1 LVLDKT
7 GTLTYGQPDLTS
19 INQQSWPANGT
30 GANPGFENLAWLRL
44 AASVER
50 GSEHPLG
57 AAIVAAAQQEGLSLL
72 DPSAFRAVPG
82 QGVMAEVDHRQVLLG
97 NLQFMR
103 ESQIDL
109 NGFVPA
115 GQQLEREA
123 QSVIWM
129 AVDGRLEALFGLQD
143 RLRPGSREA
152 VAQMQS
158 QDLSVVMLT
167 GDNPIVARTIATE
180 VGITRI
186 RSEVQPG
193 DKSAEIEALQGAGHI
208 VGMVGDGINDAPA
221 LAQAD
226 VGLAIGSGADVALE
240 TAGITLLRTDLRGV
254 PQAMALSRAT
264 MRVIKQNL
272 FWAFAYNV
280 LLIPVA
286 AGLLAFFPEVPVYL
300 RQLHPIAAAT
310 AMALSSIM
318 VVSNSLRLR
327 RVPLQ
332 R

>member
-1 LVLDKT
+1 
-7 GTLTYGQPDLTS
+7 
-19 INQQSWPANGT
+19 
-30 GANPGFENLAWLRL
+30 
-44 AASVER
+44 
-50 GSEHPLG
+50 
-57 AAIVAAAQQEGLSLL
+57 
-72 DPSAFRAVPG
+72 
-82 QGVMAEVDHRQVLLG
+82 
-97 NLQFMR
+97 MR
-103 ESQIDL
+103 DNQIDL
-109 NGFVPA
+109 NGLLPA
-115 GQQLEREA
+115 AQQLEREA

-129 AVDGRLEALFGLQD
+129 AVEGRLEALFGLQD

-158 QDLSVVMLT
+158 QGLSVVMLT
-167 GDNPIVARTIATE
+167 GDNPAVARAVAAE
-180 VGITRI
+180 AGVTRV

-193 DKSAEIEALQGAGHI
+193 DKSAQIKVLQDEGHI

-226 VGLAIGSGADVALE
+226 VGIAIGSGADVAVE

-264 MRVIKQNL
+264 MRIIKQNL
-272 FWAFAYNV
+272 FWAFAYNI
-280 LLIPVA
+280 LLIPIA

-327 RVPLQ
+327 RVPLK